1 MEQLMQILQQN
12 MGLLIMLVVLF
23 FSVIIHEVAHG
34 YIALLNGDPTAK
46 LYGRLT
52 LNPLPHIDPVGT
64 ILVPALLLFSHSGI
78 LFGWAKPVPVNPA
91 NFRNYRTGE
100 FSVSAAGPLSNFFLA
115 VLFAQLLPWTMNNE
129 GAAILCTYGVKINL
143 ILMLFNLI
151 PIPPLDGSK
160 VVMPLLPR
168 SLQQLY
174 VQLEPVGFVLIL
186 LLLYSGLWYA
196 LVMPVFHF
204 LMGVLVG

>member
-1 MEQLMQILQQN
+1 MLM
-12 MGLLIMLVVLF
+12 VLF

-34 YIALLNGDPTAK
+34 YVALLNGDPTAK

-64 ILVPALLLFSHSGI
+64 ILVPALLFLTQSGI

-100 FSVSAAGPLSNFFLA
+100 LSVSASGPLSNFFLA
-115 VLFAQLLPWTMNNE
+115 AVFAQLLPFSSGNP
-129 GAAILCTYGVKINL
+129 GFFLICKYGVVINL
-143 ILMLFNLI
+143 YLMLFNLI

-160 VVMPLLPR
+160 VLMPLLPY
-168 SLQQLY
+168 SWQQQY
-174 VQLEPVGFVLIL
+174 AQLEPYGFIIIL
-186 LLLYSGLWYA
+186 LLLYSGLWSA
-196 LVMPVFHF
+196 LVMPIFRL
-204 LMGVLVG
+204 LMGFLVG